1 MFCHTIMA
9 GGKLEVGT
17 WHIVC
22 TVCLLFN
29 LYAYCTRPWCW
40 ERQDDMA
47 SWHHQLNGHEFEQ
60 TLGDNKGQ
68 GSLACCS
75 PWCRRVGH
83 NWATEQHKY
92 LYSLILFLFPL
103 TSDFLANSFSSSTK
117 SIFQI
122 FFFLAYSSLPSHF
135 NETWFRVV
143 YSPRVA
149 VPNLFGTG
157 DRFPGRFFH
166 C

>member
-1 MFCHTIMA
+1 MDYEISWQYYFNIISEMFCHTIMA

-68 GSLACCS
+68 GSLACCC
-75 PWCRRVGH
+75 PWV
-83 NWATEQHKY
+83 
-92 LYSLILFLFPL
+92 
-103 TSDFLANSFSSSTK
+103 TK
-117 SIFQI
+117 SWTWLSDWTTTSVNYLEGFISLGLSLFI
-122 FFFLAYSSLPSHF
+122 LRVSMLALTHLPTAHKEPCWSYRLH
-135 NETWFRVV
+135 EARATSILV
-143 YSPRVA
+143 SI
-149 VPNLFGTG
+149 T
-157 DRFPGRFFH
+157 
-166 C
+166 